1 MSNNEMKT
9 YAVTGVHHGSIV
21 SAVSEEKA
29 REIFQ
34 RHYNSEEIIAVK
46 DISDYNLENL

>member
-1 MSNNEMKT
+1 MSSNEMKT
-9 YAVTGVHHGSIV
+9 YAVTGVHHGSAV
-21 SAVSEEKA
+21 LAVSEEEA

-34 RHYNSEEIIAVK
+34 RHYSNEEIIAVK